1 MSTTFCPEQEAAI
14 NAEQNRIIAA
24 NCAKHG
30 IQANQLTEGQIADA
44 RRTAEQNVEREQAL
58 ASDPHYARAEQLQE
72 ENRQLK
78 MQLAAMKDSRPS
90 PAPNGAVQN
99 ANLTYERAIARVGRA
114 NWCAMSSDQRLASCG
129 ISPNEVGAT
138 TKDEIRAVFGSNSDS
153 SRASDLMKV
162 SPAKYARLKLIGL
175 ALGLI

>member
-78 MQLAAMKDSRPS
+78 MQLAAMKDSRPRQ
-90 PAPNGAVQN
+90 PQTAQYRMRTLLTNGQLPELAGRTGAPCPQTSA
-99 ANLTYERAIARVGRA
+99 
-114 NWCAMSSDQRLASCG
+114 
-129 ISPNEVGAT
+129 
-138 TKDEIRAVFGSNSDS
+138 
-153 SRASDLMKV
+153 
-162 SPAKYARLKLIGL
+162 
-175 ALGLI
+175 